1 MMTSKSIFKDE
12 KSKGAQMF
20 LDRNPSEKQKLEY
33 KRHFLNLQIFLQF
46 YKEKLMLT
54 KKVQDSLS
62 KHVITMDALK
72 KAKDGYTDQF

>member
-1 MMTSKSIFKDE
+1 MTV
-12 KSKGAQMF
+12 
-20 LDRNPSEKQKLEY
+20 DRNATEKQRQEY
-33 KRHFLNLQIFLQF
+33 KIHFMNLQIFLQF

-62 KHVITMDALK
+62 KHVVTMDALK